1 MMVDDEY
8 WSQII
13 PQSRYRKI
21 DEDGDVRSLPMDVE
35 AWTAND
41 ESDKQRL
48 RERVDAL
55 YTVIL
60 NELMG
65 DHTDRVDSTNIL
77 NSIKRKLG
85 V

>member
-1 MMVDDEY
+1 
-8 WSQII
+8 
-13 PQSRYRKI
+13 
-21 DEDGDVRSLPMDVE
+21 MDVE

-41 ESDKQRL
+41 ELDKQRL

-65 DHTDRVDSTNIL
+65 EHTDRVDSTNIL